1 MQVYNGKK
9 IIITKIIVLDTI
21 LEKAVLKAMV
31 QFIPLGNEFVE
42 EVKIQLDD
50 MTGKENLY
58 PNKQKVI
65 NILDK
70 FEKIN

>member
-1 MQVYNGKK
+1 
-9 IIITKIIVLDTI
+9 
-21 LEKAVLKAMV
+21 MV

>member
-1 MQVYNGKK
+1 MQIYNGKK